1 MLINVL
7 AAIYLIVHGLIHL
20 IGFVTNFQIAEIEEI
35 TYSTTVL
42 AGRLEIGDVG
52 TRVLGIAWLLVAVA
66 FVISGVAIFF
76 SPPWWWSFTLAVTGV
91 SLVLSILGWPDARFG
106 VLANVVILVFL
117 FIGPRLGWSP

>member
-1 MLINVL
+1 M
-7 AAIYLIVHGLIHL
+7 
-20 IGFVTNFQIAEIEEI
+20 
-35 TYSTTVL
+35 L

>member
-52 TRVLGIAWLLVAVA
+52 TRVLGIAWLLGCRGLRYLGGGHFLLTPLVVVVYA
-66 FVISGVAIFF
+66 G
-76 SPPWWWSFTLAVTGV
+76 GDR
-91 SLVLSILGWPDARFG
+91 SLVGPQHIGLAR
-106 VLANVVILVFL
+106 
-117 FIGPRLGWSP
+117 R